1 MKGLHMNICILNG
14 SPRQNGNT
22 AELLKPFCDELAL
35 GGAAVNR
42 IDLVQKNI
50 ASCKGC
56 YRCQDVP
63 DEYGCCQKDDMH
75 DVAKVI
81 LDSELIVLATPIYT
95 WFCTTELKA
104 TLDRFYGFAKY
115 YRSAKGNLVEGK
127 RLAILATHGYDAS
140 YAADPFVIGMQ
151 RMCEHYHMRYLG
163 MYSAR
168 DVDDIKSFQTRQV
181 QSDARDFARYLLN
194 YQA

>member
-1 MKGLHMNICILNG
+1 M
-14 SPRQNGNT
+14 
-22 AELLKPFCDELAL
+22 
-35 GGAAVNR
+35 
-42 IDLVQKNI
+42 QKNI

-127 RLAILATHGYDAS
+127 RLAILANARVRRVLRRRSVRDRH
-140 YAADPFVIGMQ
+140 AAHVRALPHALF
-151 RMCEHYHMRYLG
+151 G

-194 YQA
+194 YQRKFF